1 MIYPPY
7 KDNRRHMQR
16 KANFIRNPLKAL
28 QITCSTN
35 FFEKMIIW
43 NAICYLKLRLLE
55 HEMLQRYFRLQSQ
68 RTTVPRFVQW
78 DSFNEN
84 TFLHVTGHPFHVKQ
98 LQKSIIPKE

>member
-28 QITCSTN
+28 QI
-35 FFEKMIIW
+35 IW
-43 NAICYLKLRLLE
+43 NAIYYLKLRLLE